1 MEVANHDWTNRFN
14 SMSVCTFPD
23 CRNESRCLCSKCLTL
38 YCNLHLQ
45 IHLAN
50 CNNMGEL
57 SGNNK
62 SIEHHQIINE
72 VLCDP
77 RSTCLI

>member
-1 MEVANHDWTNRFN
+1 MEVANHDWTNQFN

-50 CNNMGEL
+50 CNSIGDP
-57 SGNNK
+57 SGNTE
-62 SIEHHQIINE
+62 SIGHHQIINE
-72 VLCDP
+72 VLYDP